1 MNDRSF
7 NARLALGAML
17 ASGYF
22 GSTAAISA
30 DLSAPNVSADE
41 QNVVTVL
48 PNGSL
53 QIGAV
58 NLKLGGFSELA
69 TFWRSRNET
78 ADVGSSFGGIPFGN
92 DPRHYEHETRFSARQ
107 SRIAAL
113 ATGNLDDYAHWSAYI
128 EADFLGVGTTSNSV
142 ESNSY
147 APRIRHFYGT
157 YDDERSGFHILG
169 GQTWSLLT
177 TNVRGIEARNEQ
189 IPLTIDAQYVVGF
202 NWTRNPQI
210 RIVKTFSPMLSAGIS
225 IESPQT
231 VIAGQTPA
239 GEIINASNPGGSL
252 LNSGTNYS
260 NDIMPDVVGKIAFD
274 PGWGHYEIKGVLRGF
289 TDRANHNNE
298 TTIGGGGGASAT
310 LSIIPKMLEIQAS
323 FLAGEGIGRY
333 GSGQMADVTFDQ
345 EGTFAAIPEIQ
356 ALVGVIAH
364 PAKGTD
370 LYAYGGLEEA
380 QQTVDGKAGYGLPSL
395 NNTGCDI
402 EGDPASLCQGVNK
415 RLWQVTG
422 GIWQDIYNGEHG
434 RAAIGAQGEYIK
446 REAFEGV
453 GGAPKADEAIIM
465 TSFRYYPFR

>member
-1 MNDRSF
+1 MNNSNF
-7 NARLALGAML
+7 NACVALGAML
-17 ASGYF
+17 ASFCF

-30 DLSAPNVSADE
+30 DLTAPNVSAERD
-41 QNVVTVL
+41 VVTVL

-53 QIGAV
+53 QIGSV

-107 SRIAAL
+107 SRVAAL
-113 ATGNLDDYAHWSAYI
+113 ATGNMDEYTHLTAYI

-147 APRIRHFYGT
+147 APRIRHFYGA
-157 YDDERSGFHILG
+157 YDDDRSGIHILT

-177 TNVRGIEARNEQ
+177 TNIRGIEARNEQ

-202 NWTRNPQI
+202 NWTRNPQV
-210 RIVKTFSPMLSAGIS
+210 RIVKTFSPMLSVGIS
-225 IESPQT
+225 IESSET
-231 VIAGQTPA
+231 VIAGQTPD
-239 GEIINASNPGGSL
+239 GVSVNASNPGGPL

-260 NDIMPDVVGKIAFD
+260 NDIMPDIVGKIAFD
-274 PGWGHYEIKGVLRGF
+274 PGWGHYELKGVLRGF

-310 LSIIPKMLEIQAS
+310 LPIVPKMLEIQAS

-333 GSGQMADVTFDQ
+333 GAGQMADVTFDQ
-345 EGTFAAIPEIQ
+345 DGKFAPIPEIQ
-356 ALVGVIAH
+356 GLVGVVAH
-364 PAKGTD
+364 PANGTD

-380 QQTVDGKAGYGLPSL
+380 QKTVDGNAGYGLASV

-402 EGDPASLCQGVNK
+402 EGDPASLCQGVNR
-415 RLWQVTG
+415 RLWELTG
-422 GIWQDIYNGEHG
+422 GVWQDIYNGSYG
-434 RAAIGAQGEYIK
+434 KAAVGAQGEYVK
-446 REAFEGV
+446 REAFEGI
-453 GGAPKADEAIIM
+453 GGAPRTDDAIIM
-465 TSFRYYPFR
+465 TSFRYYPFK

>member
-7 NARLALGAML
+7 NARVVFGAML
-17 ASGYF
+17 ASVCL
-22 GSTAAISA
+22 GSTTAISA
-30 DLSAPNVSADE
+30 DLASPNVSAE
-41 QNVVTVL
+41 QDVVTVL

-113 ATGNLDDYAHWSAYI
+113 ATGNMDEYTHWSAYI

-147 APRIRHFYGT
+147 IPRIRHFYGT
-157 YDDERSGFHILG
+157 YDDERSGFHILA

-177 TNVRGIEARNEQ
+177 TNVRGIAVRNEQ

-202 NWTRNPQI
+202 NWTRNPQV

-231 VIAGQTPA
+231 VIAGQMPD
-239 GEIINASNPGGSL
+239 GVIVNASNPGGSL
-252 LNSGTNYS
+252 LNSGASYS
-260 NDIMPDVVGKIAFD
+260 NDIMPDIVGKIAFD
-274 PGWGHYEIKGVLRGF
+274 PGWGHYELKGVLRGF
-289 TDRANHNNE
+289 TDRTNHNNE

-310 LSIIPKMLEIQAS
+310 LPIVPKMLEIQAS

-333 GSGQMADVTFDQ
+333 GSGQLADATFDQ
-345 EGTFAAIPEIQ
+345 DGKFAAIPEIQ
-356 ALVGVIAH
+356 ALAGVVAH

-380 QQTVDGKAGYGLPSL
+380 EKTIDGNAGYGLATL

-402 EGDPASLCQGVNK
+402 EGDPVSLCQGVNK
-415 RLWQVTG
+415 RLWEVTG
-422 GIWQDIYNGEHG
+422 GIWQDIYNGSYG
-434 RAAIGAQGEYIK
+434 RAAVGAQGEYVK
-446 REAFEGV
+446 REAFKGI
-453 GGAPKADEAIIM
+453 GGAPSADEAIVM
-465 TSFRYYPFR
+465 TSFRYYPFK

>member
-7 NARLALGAML
+7 NARLILGAML
-17 ASGYF
+17 ASGCF

-30 DLSAPNVSADE
+30 DLSAPNVSAE
-41 QNVVTVL
+41 QDVVTVL

-69 TFWRSRNET
+69 TLWRSRNQT

-92 DPRHYEHETRFSARQ
+92 DPRYYEHETRFSARQ
-107 SRIAAL
+107 SRISAL
-113 ATGNLDDYAHWSAYI
+113 ATGNMDEYTHWSAYI

-157 YDDERSGFHILG
+157 YDDEISGFHVLA

-202 NWTRNPQI
+202 NWTRNPQV

-231 VIAGQTPA
+231 IVAGQPPS
-239 GEIINASNPGGSL
+239 GVIINASNPGGSL

-274 PGWGHYEIKGVLRGF
+274 PGWGHYELKGVLRGF

-310 LSIIPKMLEIQAS
+310 LSVVPKMLEIQAS

-345 EGTFAAIPEIQ
+345 EGTFVAIPEIQ
-356 ALVGVIAH
+356 ALVGVVAH
-364 PAKGTD
+364 PVKGTD
-370 LYAYGGLEEA
+370 LYAYGGLEEE
-380 QQTVDGKAGYGLPSL
+380 QKTVDGNAGYGLPSL

-415 RLWQVTG
+415 RLWEVTG
-422 GIWQDIYNGEHG
+422 GFWKDIYNGPHG
-434 RAAIGAQGEYIK
+434 RAAVGAQGEYVK
-446 REAFEGV
+446 REAFEGF
-453 GGAPKADEAIIM
+453 GGAPSTDEAIVM
-465 TSFRYYPFR
+465 TSFRYYPFQ